1 MQSDSFTTGE
11 IKPVECMKQG
21 WEMIK
26 DQYWLFF
33 GITLVGLLVAGAIP
47 IVLIG
52 PMLCGI
58 YYCLLR
64 RYDGGKIEFGD
75 LFKGF
80 DYFLP
85 SLILSLI
92 IGGIGIV
99 VGFIIFTPTFAFLFA
114 AMNKRGDLDPDYAF
128 PFMIFTCVMALI
140 FGVVIACAHALLI
153 FSHLLIVDR
162 KLQGW
167 DALKLS
173 AKAAWQNLNGVVG
186 FILLQMGLGIVCY
199 LLCIFPVYLFLP
211 VAYAGT
217 TVMYRRI
224 FPPLGGAVDY
234 GVPPSPANYAD
245 AGFN

>member
-1 MQSDSFTTGE
+1 MQTDSFNVGM

-26 DQYWLFF
+26 DEYWLFF
-33 GITLVGLLVAGAIP
+33 GITLVGLLIAGAIP

-64 RYDGGKIEFGD
+64 KYDGGKVEFVD

-92 IGGIGIV
+92 IGGIGILA
-99 VGFIIFTPTFAFLFA
+99 GFVPFTPIFGFLFA

-128 PFMIFTCVMALI
+128 PFMIFTCIMAFI
-140 FGVVIACAHALLI
+140 FGVVVACAHALII
-153 FSHLLIVDR
+153 FSHLLIIDR
-162 KLQGW
+162 KLSGW
-167 DALKLS
+167 EALKLS
-173 AKAAWQNLNGVVG
+173 SKAAWQNLNGVIG
-186 FILLQMGLGIVCY
+186 FILVQMGLGIVCY

-217 TVMYRRI
+217 TVMYRQV
-224 FPPLGGAVDY
+224 FPPLAGTPDY
-234 GVPPSPANYAD
+234 SVPPPPANYSGG
-245 AGFN
+245 GF